1 MIEKNWKKNSP
12 KKKRRNLIKM
22 SDIEKVKK
30 LRDATGAGFKDCN
43 SAIKESGGDL
53 DKAVEIL
60 RVKGISKASKK
71 MSRDAKEGVVA
82 VSGDEKKTSIIEV
95 NCETDFVAK
104 NDDFINFVKELSEL
118 NNQNDSNIENLKK
131 EKMKNGETVEN
142 NLIAL
147 IAKIGEKITI
157 GKTITISNSSSI
169 NYQYLHTVVK
179 DNLAKL
185 AVIVSLETKD
195 NSDTVK
201 TFGKQLS
208 MHIAASNPLALE
220 SNQIDKAIIDK
231 EQELVTE
238 ELKNSGKPEDIAK
251 KISLGKMNKFKEEN
265 SLLTQAWVMEPKKK
279 VQDVLKEL
287 AINDLKIKEFS
298 RIKIGE

>member
-1 MIEKNWKKNSP
+1 
-12 KKKRRNLIKM
+12 M

-30 LRDATGAGFKDCN
+30 LREATGAGFKDCN
-43 SAIKESGGDL
+43 LAIKESGGDL

-60 RVKGISKASKK
+60 RVRGISKASKK

-104 NDDFINFVKELSEL
+104 NENFVNFVKELSEL
-118 NNQNDSNIENLKK
+118 NNEKDSNIEELKK
-131 EKMKNGETVEN
+131 TEMKNGITVEE
-142 NLIAL
+142 NLVAL

-157 GKTITISNSSSI
+157 GKTKTISNSTST

-185 AVIVSLETKD
+185 AVVVSLETKE
-195 NSDTVK
+195 NSDVIK
-201 TFGKQLS
+201 NFGKQLS

-220 SNQIDKAIIDK
+220 SSLIDKSIIDK

-265 SLLTQAWVMEPKKK
+265 ALLTQAWVMEPKKK
-279 VQDVLKEL
+279 VQDIIKEL

>member
-1 MIEKNWKKNSP
+1 
-12 KKKRRNLIKM
+12 M
-22 SDIEKVKK
+22 SDIEKVKR
-30 LRDATGAGFKDCN
+30 LREATGAGFKDCN
-43 SAIKESGGDL
+43 LAIKESDGDL

-60 RVKGISKASKK
+60 RIKGVSKASKK

-82 VSGDEKKTSIIEV
+82 ISGDQKKTSIIEV

-104 NDDFINFVKELSEL
+104 NEDFISFVKEISEL
-118 NNQNDSNIENLKK
+118 NNTNNSNLEDLEKS
-131 EKMKNGETVEN
+131 KMKNGDTVKN
-142 NLIAL
+142 NLVAL

-157 GKTITISNSSSI
+157 GKTKTISNSNSN

-185 AVIVSLETKD
+185 AVVVSLETNN
-195 NSDTVK
+195 NSEIVE

-220 SNQIDKAIIDK
+220 SSSLDKKIIDK
-231 EQELVTE
+231 EQKLVTE
-238 ELKNSGKPEDIAK
+238 ELKNSGKTDDIIK
-251 KISLGKMNKFKEEN
+251 KISLGKMNKFIEDN

-279 VQDVLKEL
+279 VKDILEEL
-287 AINDLKIKEFS
+287 SINDLKIKEFS

>member
-1 MIEKNWKKNSP
+1 
-12 KKKRRNLIKM
+12 M

-30 LRDATGAGFKDCN
+30 LRVATGAGFKDCN
-43 SAIKESGGDL
+43 LAIKESNGDL

-71 MSRDAKEGVVA
+71 MSREAKEGVVA
-82 VSGDEKKTSIIEV
+82 ISGDNKKTSIIEV

-104 NDDFINFVKELSEL
+104 NENFINFVKELSEL
-118 NNQNDSNIENLKK
+118 NNEKNSNIEQLNNSLMQNGKSVNDNL
-131 EKMKNGETVEN
+131 V
-142 NLIAL
+142 AL

-157 GKTITISNSSSI
+157 GKTKTISNNSST

-185 AVIVSLETKD
+185 AVVVSLETKD
-195 NSDTVK
+195 ESDTVK
-201 TFGKQLS
+201 NFGKQLS
-208 MHIAASNPLALE
+208 MHIAASNPLALD
-220 SNQIDKAIIDK
+220 SSLIDKDILDK
-231 EQELVTE
+231 EQELVNE

-251 KISLGKMNKFKEEN
+251 KISIGKMNKFKEEN
-265 SLLTQAWVMEPKKK
+265 SLLTQDWVMEPKKK
-279 VQDVLKEL
+279 VKDIIKEL
-287 AINDLKIKEFS
+287 SINDLKIREFS

>member
-1 MIEKNWKKNSP
+1 
-12 KKKRRNLIKM
+12 M

-30 LRDATGAGFKDCN
+30 LREATGAGFKDCN
-43 SAIKESGGDL
+43 LAIKESAGDL
-53 DKAVEIL
+53 DKAIEIL
-60 RVKGISKASKK
+60 RIKGISKASKK

-82 VSGDEKKTSIIEV
+82 ISGDNKKTSIIEV

-104 NDDFINFVKELSEL
+104 NENFVDFVKELSEL
-118 NNQNDSNIENLKK
+118 NNQKDSKIEQLKK
-131 EKMKNGETVEN
+131 TKMKNGNTVDDT
-142 NLIAL
+142 LVAL

-157 GKTITISNSSSI
+157 GKAKTISNTSST

-185 AVIVSLETKD
+185 AVVVSLETK
-195 NSDTVK
+195 NESEEVK

-208 MHIAASNPLALE
+208 MHIAATNPLALE
-220 SNQIDKAIIDK
+220 SSLIDKAIIDK

-238 ELKNSGKPEDIAK
+238 ELKNLGKPEDIAK

-265 SLLTQAWVMEPKKK
+265 ALLTQAWVMEPKKK
-279 VQDVLKEL
+279 VKDVIKEL
-287 AINDLKIKEFS
+287 SINDLKIKEFS

>member
-1 MIEKNWKKNSP
+1 
-12 KKKRRNLIKM
+12 M

-30 LRDATGAGFKDCN
+30 LRNATGAGFKDCN
-43 SAIKESGGDL
+43 LAIKESGGDL
-53 DKAVEIL
+53 DKAIEIL

-82 VSGDEKKTSIIEV
+82 ISGDEKKTSIIEV

-104 NDDFINFVKELSEL
+104 NNDFINFVKELSEL
-118 NNQNDSNIENLKK
+118 NNEVNSNLDELKK
-131 EKMKNGETVEN
+131 TKMKNGDTVEN
-142 NLIAL
+142 TLVAL

-157 GKTITISNSSSI
+157 GQTKTISNSSSS
-169 NYQYLHTVVK
+169 NYQYLHTIVK

-185 AVIVSLETKD
+185 GVVVSLETKD
-195 NSDTVK
+195 NSETVK

-220 SNQIDKAIIDK
+220 TSLIDKSVLDK
-231 EQELVTE
+231 EQELITE
-238 ELKNSGKPEDIAK
+238 ELKNSGKPEEIAK

-265 SLLTQAWVMEPKKK
+265 ALLTQAWVMEPKKK
-279 VQDVLKEL
+279 VKDIIQEL
-287 AINDLKIKEFS
+287 AISDLKIKEFS

>member
-1 MIEKNWKKNSP
+1 
-12 KKKRRNLIKM
+12 M

-30 LRDATGAGFKDCN
+30 LREATGAGFKDCN
-43 SAIKESGGDL
+43 LAIKESKGDL

-82 VSGDEKKTSIIEV
+82 ISGDDKKTSIIEV

-104 NDDFINFVKELSEL
+104 NDDFINFVKELSEI
-118 NNQNDSNIENLKK
+118 NNQINSNLDELKK
-131 EKMKNGETVEN
+131 TKMNNGATVED
-142 NLIAL
+142 NLVAL

-157 GKTITISNSSSI
+157 GKTKTVSNSSSF
-169 NYQYLHTVVK
+169 NYQYLHTIVK

-185 AVIVSLETKD
+185 AVVVSLETKD
-195 NSDTVK
+195 NSDVVK

-208 MHIAASNPLALE
+208 MHIAASNPIALE
-220 SNQIDKAIIDK
+220 SSLIDKSVIDK
-231 EQELVTE
+231 EQQLVTE

-279 VQDVLKEL
+279 VQEVLKEL
-287 AINDLKIKEFS
+287 AINDLKIKDFS

>member
-1 MIEKNWKKNSP
+1 
-12 KKKRRNLIKM
+12 M
-22 SDIEKVKK
+22 SDIENVKK
-30 LRDATGAGFKDCN
+30 LREATGAGFKDCN
-43 SAIKESGGDL
+43 LAIKESSGDI
-53 DKAVEIL
+53 DKAIEIL

-82 VSGDEKKTSIIEV
+82 VSGNETKTSVIEV

-104 NDDFINFVKELSEL
+104 NEDFTNFVKELSEL
-118 NNQNDSNIENLKK
+118 NNEKNSNLDNLKSS
-131 EKMKNGETVEN
+131 KMKNGDTVEEN
-142 NLIAL
+142 VVSL

-157 GKTITISNSSSI
+157 GKAKTIKNIGTVN
-169 NYQYLHTVVK
+169 NHYLHTVVK
-179 DNLAKL
+179 DNISKL
-185 AVIVSLETKD
+185 AVIVSLETTE
-195 NSDTVK
+195 NSDNIK
-201 TFGKQLS
+201 NFGKQLS
-208 MHIAASNPLALE
+208 MHIAASNPLALT
-220 SNQIDKAIIDK
+220 SDLIDQSVIDK

-279 VQDVLKEL
+279 VQDIVKEL
-287 AINDLKIKEFS
+287 SIADLKIKEFY

>member
-1 MIEKNWKKNSP
+1 
-12 KKKRRNLIKM
+12 M

-30 LRDATGAGFKDCN
+30 LREATGAGFKDCN
-43 SAIKESGGDL
+43 LAIKESKGDL

-60 RVKGISKASKK
+60 RIKGISKASKK

-82 VSGDEKKTSIIEV
+82 VSGDQNKTSIIEV

-104 NDDFINFVKELSEL
+104 NEDFTNFVKELSEL
-118 NNQNDSNIENLKK
+118 NNKINSNVDNLKNF
-131 EKMKNGETVEN
+131 KMQNGKSVED
-142 NLIAL
+142 NLITL

-157 GKTITISNSSSI
+157 GKTKTIENSGTI
-169 NYQYLHTVVK
+169 NSYYLHTVVK
-179 DNLAKL
+179 DNIAKL
-185 AVIVSLETKD
+185 AAVVSLETKD
-195 NSDTVK
+195 KTDTVK

-220 SNQIDKAIIDK
+220 SNLIDQSILEK
-231 EQELVTE
+231 ELELVTE
-238 ELKNSGKPEDIAK
+238 ELKNSGKPEDIVK

-265 SLLTQAWVMEPKKK
+265 SLMSQAWVMEPKKK
-279 VQDVLKEL
+279 VQDILKEL
-287 AINDLKIKEFS
+287 SIVDLKIKEFY

>member
-1 MIEKNWKKNSP
+1 
-12 KKKRRNLIKM
+12 M

-30 LRDATGAGFKDCN
+30 LREATGAGFKDCN
-43 SAIKESGGDL
+43 LAIKESAGDL

-104 NDDFINFVKELSEL
+104 NENFVNFVKELSEL
-118 NNQNDSNIENLKK
+118 NNEKDSDVEELKK
-131 EKMKNGETVEN
+131 TKMKNGITVEE
-142 NLIAL
+142 NLVAL

-157 GKTITISNSSSI
+157 GKTKTISNSTST

-185 AVIVSLETKD
+185 AVVVSLETKE
-195 NSDTVK
+195 NSDVIK
-201 TFGKQLS
+201 NFGKQLS

-220 SNQIDKAIIDK
+220 SSLIDKSILDK

-265 SLLTQAWVMEPKKK
+265 ALLTQAWVMEPKKK
-279 VQDVLKEL
+279 VQDIIKEL